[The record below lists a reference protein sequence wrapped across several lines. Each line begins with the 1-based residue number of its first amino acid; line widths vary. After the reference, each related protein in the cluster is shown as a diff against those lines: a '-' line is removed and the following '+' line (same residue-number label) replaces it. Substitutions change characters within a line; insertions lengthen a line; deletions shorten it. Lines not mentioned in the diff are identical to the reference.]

1 MVVRSRLRQQ
11 TLGVV
16 LLMVLSTE
24 TAWAQAAAKPAP
36 DKPAPDKAAAA
47 KPAAAPKK
55 NPLLKLIEPWPT
67 AEKMSERRV
76 EAEADPLFA
85 SHEPIEVTL
94 AADFKAI
101 NRDRKPESKTP
112 FPGTLR
118 IGDASMPITLN
129 ARGHL
134 RRMAR
139 TCDYVPL
146 RVAFTKKDAKGT
158 LFARQDA
165 VKLVVQ
171 CAGGRDFEQYILR
184 EHLAYRIFNVMT
196 PRSFRARLA
205 RITYVDAATGKGLG
219 TRAGMFL
226 EDESDVAR
234 RMEGR
239 VIEMERLRFDDLSGE
254 TLMPMMIFQYMIG
267 NTDFSIYALHNVRI
281 IQRPDK
287 SLHPVPYDFDVS
299 GLVKPPYGVPARALM
314 LKSVTDRLYRGPCR
328 PQTVVDPVVANFA
341 AKRDA
346 VRALT
351 DSIPGF
357 ERETL
362 YDVRSYL
369 DSFYSTIRSP
379 RDVRGIFVNCS
390 PKSTM

>member
-1 MVVRSRLRQQ
+1 MLVRSRLRRRS
-11 TLGVV
+11 LGVV
-16 LLMVLSTE
+16 LLVLLSTE
-24 TAWAQAAAKPAP
+24 TASAQQT
-36 DKPAPDKAAAA
+36 AA

-55 NPLLKLIEPWPT
+55 NPLAKLVEPWPT
-67 AEKMSERRV
+67 PEKMAERKR
-76 EAEADPLFA
+76 EAESDPLFV
-85 SHEPIEVTL
+85 SDEPLEVTL
-94 AADFKAI
+94 VADFKAI
-101 NRDRKPESKTP
+101 NRDRNPESKTA

-118 IGDASMPITLN
+118 MGDASIPATIN

-146 RVAFTKKDAKGT
+146 RVAFEKKDVKGT

-171 CAGGRDFEQYILR
+171 CAGGRDYEQYILR
-184 EHLAYRIFNVMT
+184 EHLAYRVFNVIT
-196 PRSFRARLA
+196 PNSFRARLA

-219 TRAGMFL
+219 TRSGMFL
-226 EDESDVAR
+226 EDESSVAR

-239 VIEMERLRFDDLSGE
+239 VVELPRLRFDDLSTD

-267 NTDFSIYALHNVRI
+267 NTDYSIYALHNVRI
-281 IQRPDK
+281 VQRPDK

-299 GLVKPPYGVPARALM
+299 GLVNPPYGIPARALM
-314 LKSVTDRLYRGPCR
+314 IKSVTERMYRGPCR
-328 PQTVVDPVVANFA
+328 PQSIVDPYVANFV
-341 AKRDA
+341 AKKDV
-346 VRALT
+346 VRALP

-357 ERETL
+357 ERGVRDT
-362 YDVRSYL
+362 VRSFI
-369 DSFYSTIRSP
+369 DSFYSSIKSP
-379 RDVRGIFVNCS
+379 KDVRGLFVNCS